1 MIFFEKK
8 FKIYKNINFEK
19 KKKKKERDFY
29 KFHCLSYEV
38 TKELKYIYIIIL

>member
-1 MIFFEKK
+1 MIFFEKI
-8 FKIYKNINFEK
+8 FKMFININFEQ